1 MGWQLLAVSGAAAAL
16 AALSALLWLPSN
28 DFAPLDRRPWQDRDA
43 PLWQA
48 VHTKPFIITGSPAD
62 QWPAAGWTV
71 ARLAQL
77 LPSRLDVRSSDSS
90 ASPVFRYASKAAP
103 GEHRTMSWTQLV
115 QAAEAAAT
123 GTTPAPA
130 LYFSTSLDDAAF
142 AAVAA
147 EIGSP
152 TPFLTRSQAARH
164 ELHLWAGTA
173 GASAALHYD
182 TSHNTFVQLS
192 GTKTFYLLPP
202 AAHFDAR
209 PFPVGHR
216 HDRQSQLSWTPED
229 CFSLW
234 SRGVGWASGSH
245 LCSGFIATLA
255 PGDVLVLP
263 AHWLHFVRT
272 ESALSISVN
281 MWFKSSEHEALDAV
295 FRNPL
300 PFYRKSWLRD
310 QALCAIQRFIVRVIL
325 ASLGDAP
332 ICKKQSPNTC
342 GARFIQLL
350 LDSKYRLG
358 NDPHS
363 GPATCSSASARG
375 LDELLEQH
383 VVDTARVLQSMN
395 SSAVRLLYLAVW
407 TEKIATFA
415 LGSSSDDD
423 NVTLATANFLEHCLD
438 FSE

>member
-173 GASAALHYD
+173 GASVCAALCGPCVEHK
-182 TSHNTFVQLS
+182 SAEISSMAV
-192 GTKTFYLLPP
+192 
-202 AAHFDAR
+202 
-209 PFPVGHR
+209 PVG
-216 HDRQSQLSWTPED
+216 
-229 CFSLW
+229 C
-234 SRGVGWASGSH
+234 
-245 LCSGFIATLA
+245 
-255 PGDVLVLP
+255 
-263 AHWLHFVRT
+263 
-272 ESALSISVN
+272 
-281 MWFKSSEHEALDAV
+281 
-295 FRNPL
+295 
-300 PFYRKSWLRD
+300 
-310 QALCAIQRFIVRVIL
+310 
-325 ASLGDAP
+325 ASLRHIA
-332 ICKKQSPNTC
+332 
-342 GARFIQLL
+342 
-350 LDSKYRLG
+350 
-358 NDPHS
+358 
-363 GPATCSSASARG
+363 
-375 LDELLEQH
+375 QH
-383 VVDTARVLQSMN
+383 VRAAQWNQDFLS
-395 SSAVRLLYLAVW
+395 
-407 TEKIATFA
+407 FA
-415 LGSSSDDD
+415 ACCAL
-423 NVTLATANFLEHCLD
+423 
-438 FSE
+438 